1 MSQPTRK
8 AGLAPTRRRYL
19 VHLFSAHDESN
30 DACSYFARIRLWT
43 TRINLRAETF
53 ERPFSDQCEFIETL
67 NRLLPNGSDVRDV
80 LSHIESPDG
89 FLYLLHLGPEEAG
102 RLGWRG

>member
-1 MSQPTRK
+1 MSRPTRK
-8 AGLAPTRRRYL
+8 AGLAPPRRRYV
-19 VHLFSAHDESN
+19 VHLFSVHDESN
-30 DACSYFARIRLWT
+30 DACRYFARIRLWA
-43 TRINLRAETF
+43 TRINLRAETH
-53 ERPFSDQCEFIETL
+53 ERSFSNQCEFIEIL

-89 FLYLLHLGPEEAG
+89 FLYLLHLNPEEAG